1 MKTPAASNGI
11 LEENPPSAKYLN
23 WKSES
28 KTGRLTREIHPL
40 RQRKCQD
47 RKVKKALQ
55 LKKEGISDRVEV
67 IENNIHL
74 LHDSEEENRIS
85 CHQRNHFAQLA
96 NHRVDKTKMTTK
108 FKRVSLIFFCWGGTN
123 RRIMTDVKE
132 RRNDL
137 EGPIKRADDQ
147 PLMFRHIP
155 HSSLFTV
162 G

>member
-28 KTGRLTREIHPL
+28 NTGRLTREGGGSREIHPL

-67 IENNIHL
+67 IENYIHL

-85 CHQRNHFAQLA
+85 CHQRNHFAHLA

-108 FKRVSLIFFCWGGTN
+108 FKRVSLIFFC
-123 RRIMTDVKE
+123 
-132 RRNDL
+132 
-137 EGPIKRADDQ
+137 
-147 PLMFRHIP
+147 
-155 HSSLFTV
+155 
-162 G
+162 